1 MFLQK
6 VGEEVIFMDFSRARE
21 EMIKYQIRG
30 RGIKDER
37 VIWAMSVIPREK
49 FVLKENEKEAYSDCP
64 LPIGMGQTISQPYM
78 VALMT
83 ECLSLK
89 GPEVVL
95 EIGTGSGYQAAI
107 LSKLAQ
113 MVYTIERFKVLAER
127 AEKIFVE
134 LGIKNI
140 KVVIG
145 DGSRGLKE
153 YSPYDGIL
161 VTAGAP
167 EIPQPLVEQLKEGG
181 RIVIPVGNS
190 FSQDLL
196 VGIKEKGKLKVH
208 NRGSCVFVPLVGEY
222 GWQH

>member
-1 MFLQK
+1 
-6 VGEEVIFMDFSRARE
+6 MDFKKARE

-37 VIWAMSVIPREK
+37 VLWVMSIVPREK
-49 FVLKENEKEAYSDCP
+49 FISKENKEEAYLDSP

-89 GPEVVL
+89 GPERVL
-95 EIGTGSGYQAAI
+95 EVGTGSGYQAAI
-107 LSKLAQ
+107 LSKLAKE
-113 MVYTIERFKVLAER
+113 VYTIERFKILAER
-127 AEKIFVE
+127 AKRIFKE

-140 KVVIG
+140 KVVVG
-145 DGSRGLKE
+145 DGTNGLKE
-153 YSPYDGIL
+153 YSPYDGII

-167 EIPQPLVEQLKEGG
+167 EIPKTLVDQLKENG

-196 VGIKEKGKLKVH
+196 RGIKVKGKLKIR
-208 NRGSCVFVPLVGEY
+208 NFGGCVFVPLVGKY
-222 GWQH
+222 GWGK